1 MTVERLADTLSRHR
15 VDERERALRA
25 ILMRPLMT
33 GINSDFSLVRRHA
46 DFLRGWLA
54 REAGW
59 VLHIE
64 RDSARLYK
72 RPADTRD
79 ATRGAPGFDRRR
91 YALLCLACAV
101 LERAD
106 PQITLKT
113 LGERLLGLSTDPAL
127 AQCGFAFTLEQAHER
142 RELVHVCRYLMELGV
157 LQRVAGEEESYVQQ
171 GGDAL
176 YDVHRRTL
184 AGMLAGARGASSFI
198 AGSDLADLEERIAA
212 LLDEYEADSVEGRRM
227 AVRHRLTRR
236 LLDDP
241 IVYFDELSEEERDY
255 FANQR
260 GAIAERL
267 RLATGLKP
275 EQRAEGMALVDPDGE
290 VTDAALP
297 AEGTEAHATLL
308 VAEFLAERQ
317 RQAPELRIDEGEVAV
332 FVRSAADR
340 YARYWRKSSRE
351 PGAERELAQVAL
363 ERLCALKL
371 VSVSEGRVAA
381 RPALARFA
389 IGEPAVRPSVQ
400 PPLIHE

>member
-1 MTVERLADTLSRHR
+1 MTVERLADALSRHR
-15 VDERERALRA
+15 VDERERALQA
-25 ILMRPLMT
+25 ILMRPLMAST
-33 GINSDFSLVRRHA
+33 DAGFPLVRRHA

-64 RDSARLYK
+64 RDCARLYK
-72 RPADTRD
+72 RPADTGD

-91 YALLCLACAV
+91 YALLCLVCAV

-106 PQITLKT
+106 PQITLRT
-113 LGERLLGLSTDPAL
+113 LGERLLGLASDPAL
-127 AQCGFAFTLEQAHER
+127 GQRGFDFTLEQAHER

-157 LQRVAGEEESYVQQ
+157 LQRVAGEEGSYVQQ

-176 YDVHRRTL
+176 YDVHRRAL
-184 AGMLAGARGASSFI
+184 AGMLVGARGASSFVTE
-198 AGSDLADLEERIAA
+198 SEPADLEERIDA
-212 LLDEYEADSVEGRRM
+212 LLDEYEADSVEGRRL

-241 IVYFDELSEEERDY
+241 VVYFDELSEEERDY
-255 FANQR
+255 FSNQR

-317 RQAPELRIDEGEVAV
+317 RQAPAVHVDESEVAA
-332 FVRSAADR
+332 FLRSAAER
-340 YARYWRKSSRE
+340 YARYWRKASRE
-351 PGAERELAQVAL
+351 PGAERELAQAAL

-371 VSVSEGRVAA
+371 VCVSEGRVAA

-389 IGEPAVRPSVQ
+389 IGEPSIRASVQ
-400 PPLIHE
+400 PPLVHE